1 MSSRSNHEQIVE
13 EYFEHG
19 KSRKQLERD
28 FGMHISTI
36 NRILGNYQ
44 NDYIKANGT
53 ERLRSVKPKDPR
65 SAIERRPLSASHA
78 CVGNWVSRYCSEHGI
93 NVTSFGFLCTPQIS
107 RVMVGKIISGSHD
120 ITLCQL
126 QAISKVV
133 GISVNQL
140 MAPYVP
146 TKKEDA

>member
-1 MSSRSNHEQIVE
+1 MSTRNNHEQIVE
-13 EYFEHG
+13 DYFENG
-19 KSRKQLERD
+19 KSRQQLQRD
-28 FGMHISTI
+28 YGMHISTV

-44 NDYIKANGT
+44 KEFEATHGH
-53 ERLRSVKPKDPR
+53 ERPRTTKPKDPR
-65 SAIERRPLSASHA
+65 SAIERRPLSSPHA

-93 NVTSFGFLCTPQIS
+93 NVTSFGFLCSPQIS

-133 GISVNQL
+133 GIPVNHL
-140 MAPYVP
+140 LAPYIP